1 MAHIMH
7 SELEKRK
14 TKGMITLFSV
24 ETDVL
29 VLVYY
34 QSIFFKYADVFC
46 ETGSTT
52 KHAKTHRF
60 VSIE

>member
-1 MAHIMH
+1 MAHIMY
-7 SELEKRK
+7 SELEKNK
-14 TKGMITLFSV
+14 IKGMITLFSV

-29 VLVYY
+29 ALVYY
-34 QSIFFKYADVFC
+34 HSIFFKYEDVFC

-52 KHAKTHRF
+52 KHAKKHRF